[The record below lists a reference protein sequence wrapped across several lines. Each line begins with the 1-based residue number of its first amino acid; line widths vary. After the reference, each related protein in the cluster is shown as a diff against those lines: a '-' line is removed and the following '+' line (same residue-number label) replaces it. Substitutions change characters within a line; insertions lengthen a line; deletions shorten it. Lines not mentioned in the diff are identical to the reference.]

1 MTQHSI
7 VFPELAPSG
16 SSKSG
21 HQTEWETKDCSFAD
35 KMVEQTNQSENSFM
49 KNERQNGGKTGH
61 TLIEDGLYDKDVV
74 EIKLP
79 DTVFSSDYSDHFVKD
94 VCIDEGV
101 HADQKISTAKL
112 VDQKVSPEFE
122 SSIGDL
128 NEEIGAES
136 MKSAHELKSQIII
149 LPVMCTTDNNTGEQ
163 YSSSNVHELEG
174 SNTAPVFS
182 DRNNET
188 SPQQPHRHESANGSQ
203 QVVTSEDSK
212 NQEHFL
218 SGATH
223 KVQHYLSMTDT

>member
-1 MTQHSI
+1 
-7 VFPELAPSG
+7 
-16 SSKSG
+16 
-21 HQTEWETKDCSFAD
+21 
-35 KMVEQTNQSENSFM
+35 MVEQTNQSENSFM
-49 KNERQNGGKTGH
+49 KSGRQNGGKTGH
-61 TLIEDGLYDKDVV
+61 THIEDGLCDKDVV

-122 SSIGDL
+122 SSIRDL

-136 MKSAHELKSQIII
+136 MKSAHELKSQLII

-163 YSSSNVHELEG
+163 YSPSNAHELEG
-174 SNTAPVFS
+174 SNTASVFS

-188 SPQQPHRHESANGSQ
+188 NPQQPHGHESANGSQ
-203 QVVTSEDSK
+203 QVVMVTSEDSE
-212 NQEHFL
+212 NQEAFL
-218 SGATH
+218 NGGATH
-223 KVQHYLSMTDT
+223 KVQHYLQYE

>member
-1 MTQHSI
+1 
-7 VFPELAPSG
+7 
-16 SSKSG
+16 
-21 HQTEWETKDCSFAD
+21 
-35 KMVEQTNQSENSFM
+35 MVEQTNQSENSFM
-49 KNERQNGGKTGH
+49 KSGRQNGGKTGH
-61 TLIEDGLYDKDVV
+61 THIEDGLYDKDVV

-122 SSIGDL
+122 SSIRDL

-163 YSSSNVHELEG
+163 YSPSNAHELEG
-174 SNTAPVFS
+174 SNTASVFS

-188 SPQQPHRHESANGSQ
+188 NPQQPHGHESANGSQ
-203 QVVTSEDSK
+203 QVVMVTSEDSE
-212 NQEHFL
+212 NQEAFL
-218 SGATH
+218 NGGATH
-223 KVQHYLSMTDT
+223 KVQHYLQYE